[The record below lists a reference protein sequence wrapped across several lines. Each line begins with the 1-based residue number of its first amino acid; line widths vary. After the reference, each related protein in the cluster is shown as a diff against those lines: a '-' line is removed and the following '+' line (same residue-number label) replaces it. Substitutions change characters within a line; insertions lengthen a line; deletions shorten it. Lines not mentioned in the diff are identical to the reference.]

1 MNHLDER
8 QLAIH
13 VPILGWL
20 QIVFNAVLFLVGVIG
35 LVFLGGI
42 GLLVQDPM
50 AFRILTFIGGIGFV
64 FFAVLG
70 LPGILAGTG
79 LLLRKHWG
87 RILSIVL
94 GLLSLAAFPVGTV
107 LGAYAIF
114 VLLQD
119 AATPYFQP
127 EQAAS

>member
-1 MNHLDER
+1 MNQLDEG

-20 QIVFNAVLFLVGVIG
+20 QIVVNAVLLLLGIVGWG
-35 LVFLGGI
+35 FLGGI
-42 GLLVQDPM
+42 GLMVQDPM
-50 AFRILTFIGGIGFV
+50 AFRILTLVGGVGFI

-79 LLLRKHWG
+79 LLLRKNWG

-94 GLLSLAAFPVGTV
+94 GLLSLAAFPIGTV

-127 EQAAS
+127 EVGAA

>member
-1 MNHLDER
+1 MNNLDEG

-20 QIVFNAVLFLVGVIG
+20 QIVLNAVLLLLGLTA

-42 GLLVQDPM
+42 GLMVQDPM
-50 AFRILTFIGGIGFV
+50 AFRILAFVGGVGFI

-79 LLLRKHWG
+79 LLLRKNWG
-87 RILSIVL
+87 RILSVVL
-94 GLLSLAAFPVGTV
+94 SLLSLAAFPIGTI
-107 LGAYAIF
+107 LGGYAIF

-127 EQAAS
+127 ELAGS